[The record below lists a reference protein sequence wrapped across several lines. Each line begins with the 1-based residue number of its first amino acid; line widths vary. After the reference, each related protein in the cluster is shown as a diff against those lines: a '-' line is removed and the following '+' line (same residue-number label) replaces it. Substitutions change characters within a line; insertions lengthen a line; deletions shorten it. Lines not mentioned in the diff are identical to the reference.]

1 MKTNN
6 DEIGLL
12 DNQLQELSQRIG
24 LLAAKQEIAETVA
37 KKLGNELHLLR
48 EVQRQAMK
56 QLRDIELHQSGLYM
70 WENIGAGG

>member
-1 MKTNN
+1 MKTT
-6 DEIGLL
+6 DKEIGFL
-12 DNQLQELSQRIG
+12 DNHLKELAQQIG
-24 LLAAKQEIAETVA
+24 VLAAKQEIAETTA
-37 KKLGNELHLLR
+37 RILGNELHLLR

>member
-1 MKTNN
+1 MKTSD
-6 DEIGLL
+6 DEIGFL
-12 DNQLQELSQRIG
+12 DSHLKDLAQQIG
-24 LLAAKQEIAETVA
+24 VLAAKQEIAETVA

-56 QLRDIELHQSGLYM
+56 QLRDLELHQSGLYM